1 MAIVWSV
8 SLDIVYY
15 GVKTMTLDRSNMG
28 FNVGMIEIFN
38 YYKKKLQKWMQ
49 TI

>member
-38 YYKKKLQKWMQ
+38 YYKIKLRMYIFW
-49 TI
+49 